1 MTEFSVTQT
10 DEEVRAA
17 ISAHLLAIPQ
27 TRLAREAGLSA
38 TAVSQWIN
46 DKYKGNNASV
56 KNKLVAW
63 MASHAEGVIVSA
75 TIAPERA
82 GWVDTPTSIEIERA
96 LVKARSMPG
105 MAVVYGAPG
114 VGKTSTIK
122 RYASTTPNVWVVT
135 ASPAVSSMAAILKL
149 IGMAV
154 KARGGY
160 RNYDLAREITD
171 HITGTRGLL
180 VIDEFQH
187 LSLPAIEQVRAIH
200 DASDV
205 GVALVGNEA
214 GWAKMTGGSRRL
226 DHAQLFSRCAPV
238 VSLFSPQEDDVNAI
252 LDAWRVTAQ
261 PAKDFALQISSGGG
275 GLRNLVKTLQQAAL
289 YSPGAGAPDVLAM
302 RTAWGEIGGTI

>member
-1 MTEFSVTQT
+1 MSDTAEIQT
-10 DEEVRAA
+10 DEQVRAA
-17 ISAHLLAIPQ
+17 ISAHLLTIPQ
-27 TRLAREAGLSA
+27 TRMARESGVSA
-38 TAVSQWIN
+38 PTISQWLR
-46 DKYKGNNASV
+46 DKYKGNNAIV
-56 KNKLVAW
+56 KDKLAAW
-63 MASHAEGVIVSA
+63 MATHAQGVIVSA

-96 LVKARSMPG
+96 FVKARSMPG

-149 IGMAV
+149 IGIAV

-160 RNYDLAREITD
+160 RNYDLAREITNC
-171 HITGTRGLL
+171 ITGTRGLL

-214 GWAKMTGGSRRL
+214 GWANMTGGSRRL

-238 VSLFSPQEDDVNAI
+238 VSLVSPQEEDVNAI

-261 PAKDFALQISSGGG
+261 AAKEFALQISSGGG

-302 RTAWGEIGGTI
+302 RTAWEEIGGTI

>member
-1 MTEFSVTQT
+1 MTDTTETQT
-10 DEEVRAA
+10 DEQVRSA

-63 MASHAEGVIVSA
+63 MASHAECVIVSA

-96 LVKARSMPG
+96 FVKARSMPG

-160 RNYDLAREITD
+160 RNYDLAREITN
-171 HITGTRGLL
+171 HITDTRGLL
-180 VIDEFQH
+180 IIDEFQH

-200 DASDV
+200 DESNV

-214 GWAKMTGGSRRL
+214 GWAKMTGGIRRL

-238 VSLFSPQEDDVNAI
+238 VSLLSPQEDDVNAI
-252 LDAWRVTAQ
+252 LDAWRVNTRA
-261 PAKDFALQISSGGG
+261 AKEFALQISAGGG

-302 RTAWGEIGGTI
+302 RTAWAEIGGTI